1 MLVFHLFEK
10 TRAPEGNSKCKN
22 TRQKSL
28 KQVQPQN
35 LLTAPPMPPVY
46 CVQIFNESDS
56 VLLIGLK
63 SITARVTTRKSNAGY
78 YYTGL

>member
-1 MLVFHLFEK
+1 MLVFQDDNML
-10 TRAPEGNSKCKN
+10 KN

-28 KQVQPQN
+28 KQVPESP
-35 LLTAPPMPPVY
+35 APPMPPVH

-63 SITARVTTRKSNAGY
+63 SITARVTARKSNAGY